1 MSTFDQFGVG
11 EGGEGEG
18 LKNVKNGSKHE
29 NSSCDISS
37 VLDGGYV
44 DNSIWNYKFFS

>member
-11 EGGEGEG
+11 EGGEGE
-18 LKNVKNGSKHE
+18 GSKHE

-44 DNSIWNYKFFS
+44 DNSIWNYNFFS